1 MVSVMWFRRD
11 FRLMDNKALYHAL
24 NNSEQLIL
32 IFQINPDQF
41 ICNSYNHRAFFSS
54 LRHFKEQVDTY
65 AHLQVFWGDPLISF
79 RKLKNKLPEWNSIYF
94 NSDETGYGS
103 MRDQQ
108 VQQFFDEEQIKSFIY
123 QDAYLHG
130 SQEIKKNNNDYYQVF
145 TPYYK
150 KWIEREKESPIN
162 YSINFD
168 NIYSDILFSE
178 EEYLYNNFM
187 KKIELIPNLE
197 VGEKAALDKLEKFV
211 TYDLVN
217 YEKYRD
223 YPNMNKTSRLSTHL
237 RTGEISI
244 RTVLEKVIYQKPSMG
259 RDTFIKELCWRDFY
273 NMIYSVYPNQ
283 KKQAIKKEYR
293 HINWDNDFTNF
304 EKWKNGETGYPIVD
318 SAMRQL
324 KETGWMHNRL
334 RMIVAS
340 FLVKDLL
347 IDWRF
352 GEQYFQKMLID
363 YDPASN
369 IGGWQWSA
377 STGTDSVPYFRIFNP
392 TNQSQKFDLTGNF
405 IRKYI
410 PELKN
415 VSNELIHQP
424 EKMTKEEQRKFK
436 VLLGTD
442 YPYPIVIHKER
453 RKKAIQ
459 LYEDSKE
466 LSRLENK

>member
-1 MVSVMWFRRD
+1 
-11 FRLMDNKALYHAL
+11 
-24 NNSEQLIL
+24 
-32 IFQINPDQF
+32 
-41 ICNSYNHRAFFSS
+41 
-54 LRHFKEQVDTY
+54 
-65 AHLQVFWGDPLISF
+65 
-79 RKLKNKLPEWNSIYF
+79 
-94 NSDETGYGS
+94 
-103 MRDQQ
+103 
-108 VQQFFDEEQIKSFIY
+108 
-123 QDAYLHG
+123 
-130 SQEIKKNNNDYYQVF
+130 
-145 TPYYK
+145 
-150 KWIEREKESPIN
+150 
-162 YSINFD
+162 
-168 NIYSDILFSE
+168 
-178 EEYLYNNFM
+178 M

-211 TYDLVN
+211 AYDLVN

-223 YPNMNKTSRLSTHL
+223 YPNMDKTSRLSIHL

-293 HINWDNDFTNF
+293 HISWDNDFTNF
-304 EKWKNGETGYPIVD
+304 EKWRNWLSIVD

-334 RMIVAS
+334 RVIVAS

-377 STGTDSVPYFRIFNP
+377 STG
-392 TNQSQKFDLTGNF
+392 NF

-415 VSNELIHQP
+415 VPNELIHQP
-424 EKMTKEEQRKFK
+424 EKMTKEEQHK

-442 YPYPIVIHKER
+442 YPYLIVIHKER

>member
-1 MVSVMWFRRD
+1 
-11 FRLMDNKALYHAL
+11 
-24 NNSEQLIL
+24 
-32 IFQINPDQF
+32 
-41 ICNSYNHRAFFSS
+41 
-54 LRHFKEQVDTY
+54 
-65 AHLQVFWGDPLISF
+65 
-79 RKLKNKLPEWNSIYF
+79 
-94 NSDETGYGS
+94 
-103 MRDQQ
+103 
-108 VQQFFDEEQIKSFIY
+108 
-123 QDAYLHG
+123 
-130 SQEIKKNNNDYYQVF
+130 
-145 TPYYK
+145 
-150 KWIEREKESPIN
+150 
-162 YSINFD
+162 
-168 NIYSDILFSE
+168 
-178 EEYLYNNFM
+178 M

-211 TYDLVN
+211 AYDLVN

-223 YPNMNKTSRLSTHL
+223 YPNMDKTSRLSIHL

-293 HINWDNDFTNF
+293 HISWDNDFTNF
-304 EKWKNGETGYPIVD
+304 EKWRNWLSIVD

-334 RMIVAS
+334 RVIVAS

-363 YDPASN
+363 YDPASI

-377 STGTDSVPYFRIFNP
+377 STGTASVPYFRIFNP

-415 VSNELIHQP
+415 VPNELIHQP
-424 EKMTKEEQRKFK
+424 EKMTKEEQHK

-442 YPYPIVIHKER
+442 YPYLIVIHKER

>member
-1 MVSVMWFRRD
+1 
-11 FRLMDNKALYHAL
+11 
-24 NNSEQLIL
+24 
-32 IFQINPDQF
+32 
-41 ICNSYNHRAFFSS
+41 
-54 LRHFKEQVDTY
+54 
-65 AHLQVFWGDPLISF
+65 
-79 RKLKNKLPEWNSIYF
+79 
-94 NSDETGYGS
+94 
-103 MRDQQ
+103 
-108 VQQFFDEEQIKSFIY
+108 
-123 QDAYLHG
+123 
-130 SQEIKKNNNDYYQVF
+130 
-145 TPYYK
+145 
-150 KWIEREKESPIN
+150 
-162 YSINFD
+162 
-168 NIYSDILFSE
+168 
-178 EEYLYNNFM
+178 M

-197 VGEKAALDKLEKFV
+197 LGEKAALDKLEKFV
-211 TYDLVN
+211 IYDLIN
-217 YEKYRD
+217 YEKHRD
-223 YPNMNKTSRLSTHL
+223 YPNMDKTSRLSTHL

-415 VSNELIHQP
+415 VPNELIHQP